1 MDFPN
6 ERVVWESGG
15 NIKEIDVAGVSRRAA
30 MELGR
35 IRKREKRVRE
45 DFRNE
50 RVQWESGGIIKEIDV
65 AGVSRRAA
73 GELGRIRKREKE
85 S

>member
-1 MDFPN
+1 MD
-6 ERVVWESGG
+6 
-15 NIKEIDVAGVSRRAA
+15 IDVA
-30 MELGR
+30 E
-35 IRKREKRVRE
+35 E
-45 DFRNE
+45 
-50 RVQWESGGIIKEIDV
+50 IKDIDV